1 MTTQIS
7 NGVTIQFL
15 YFSGCPSYK
24 QGLKNLKQVLKE
36 LDLDENFEMINIDS
50 GEKAKEYNFIG
61 SPTIRINSIDLDPN
75 AREKEVT
82 GYKGCR
88 IYQTEKGI
96 QGSPTVEMIK
106 KFIQEN
112 L

>member
-1 MTTQIS
+1 MQ
-7 NGVTIQFL
+7 IQFL
-15 YFSGCPSYK
+15 YFSGCPSYQ
-24 QGLKNLKQVLKE
+24 QGLENLKQALKE
-36 LDLDENFEMINIDS
+36 MDLAEDFEMINIDS
-50 GEKAKEYNFIG
+50 DENAREFQFIG
-61 SPTIRINSIDLDPN
+61 SPTIRINGFDLDAN
-75 AREKEVT
+75 ARDKEVT

-96 QGSPTVEMIK
+96 QGSPTIEMIK